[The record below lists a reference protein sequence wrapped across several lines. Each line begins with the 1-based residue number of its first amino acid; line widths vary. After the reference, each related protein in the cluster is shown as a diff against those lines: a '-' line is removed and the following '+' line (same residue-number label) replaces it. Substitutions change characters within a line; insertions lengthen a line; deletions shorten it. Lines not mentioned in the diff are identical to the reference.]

1 MEVPVGF
8 EPTNG
13 GFANRCVRP
22 LHHGTLICQPI
33 SFIKNTLK
41 MQLTSLKSLSPW
53 HPLHPVSFQEY
64 QSAWH
69 L

>member
-1 MEVPVGF
+1 
-8 EPTNG
+8 
-13 GFANRCVRP
+13 
-22 LHHGTLICQPI
+22 
-33 SFIKNTLK
+33 